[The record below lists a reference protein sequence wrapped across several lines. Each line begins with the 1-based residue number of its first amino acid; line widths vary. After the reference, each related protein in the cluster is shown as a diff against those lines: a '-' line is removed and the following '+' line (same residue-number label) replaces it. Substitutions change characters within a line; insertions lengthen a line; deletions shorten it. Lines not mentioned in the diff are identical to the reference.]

1 MNRAESAP
9 PINILLVDDHGIVRD
24 GLTLLIQRQ
33 EGMRVIGTAA
43 SGKEAIVQA
52 LKLKPDVIIMD
63 LVLRDMNGTDATRR
77 ILEILPETH
86 VIVLS
91 ACRTAEH
98 VYQSLRAGAEGYVV
112 KSEIID
118 ELLQAVLAVTSGKQ
132 FLSPGIAP
140 LLTDGLLTHPLE
152 RSPMERLSARERQ
165 VLHRIVAGS
174 SSATIAE
181 HLSLSRK
188 TVDTYRGRLMA
199 KLGVCNRSALIR
211 LAIEHEL
218 MAL

>member
-1 MNRAESAP
+1 MQVVGS
-9 PINILLVDDHGIVRD
+9 
-24 GLTLLIQRQ
+24 
-33 EGMRVIGTAA
+33 AA
-43 SGKEAIVQA
+43 SGKEAIVEA
-52 LKLKPDVIIMD
+52 LRLKPDLIIMD
-63 LVLRDMNGTDATRR
+63 LVLRDMNGTDATQR
-77 ILEILPETH
+77 ILEILPDTH

-98 VYQSLRAGAEGYVV
+98 VYRARRAGAQGYVV

-118 ELLQAVLAVTSGKQ
+118 ELLQAVLTVMSGKQ

-140 LLTDGLLTHPLE
+140 LLLDGLLIHPFS

-165 VLHRIVAGS
+165 VLNRIVAGS